1 MKRVQK
7 FVVTIEMPYKDGCGE
22 IVTAYN
28 AGDIRSALTKGLPNY
43 DSISVDNRTD
53 MEEVKGDER

>member
-1 MKRVQK
+1 MARRVQT

-28 AGDIRSALTKGLPNY
+28 AGDIRSALMKGLDRF

-53 MEEVKGDER
+53 LEEVKG